1 MTFDE
6 LSESVYE
13 DLKGHIVT
21 VSNDGITYRII
32 FECDDWRGHER
43 RRRFEL
49 AFQDVAEA
57 NATPSMCEHFH
68 IVDEHPL
75 LWQHNDESVSM
86 FFSSALS
93 EPQTLLGQLYEA
105 HAAMFGGW
113 RELSDYWY
121 AGSGLLR
128 AGYGLLAEGPRR
140 VIDEYA
146 RVVGDS
152 LRYSIIHR
160 HSPFGKYRVVL
171 LNDCYVV
178 CSSVSVNE
186 EELSA

>member
-1 MTFDE
+1 MSFDE

-13 DLKGHIVT
+13 DLDGHIVT
-21 VSNDGITYRII
+21 VSNDGKTYRII
-32 FECDDWRGHER
+32 FECDDWCGQER

-49 AFQDVAEA
+49 IFQDVAEA
-57 NATPSMCEHFH
+57 NATPSTCEYLH

-93 EPQTLLGQLYEA
+93 EPQSLLGQLYEA
-105 HAAMFGGW
+105 HEALFGGW
-113 RELSDYWY
+113 RKLSDYWY
-121 AGSGLLR
+121 ASSGLLR
-128 AGYGLLAEGPRR
+128 TGYGLLAEGPRR
-140 VIDEYA
+140 VIEEYA

-160 HSPFGKYRVVL
+160 HSPRGKYRVVL

-186 EELSA
+186 QELSV